1 MWRGVAG
8 YGEARG
14 IIVSEIRDRVVELVR
29 VRAGDL
35 RPNPDNWRTHTRR
48 QKALVKQMMG
58 RIGIANAVMAR
69 RLWDGGLELID
80 GHLRADIDPD
90 MMLPCLIVDLD
101 NVEAREVLITY
112 DPIKGMAEP
121 DHKAFA
127 SLMRQ
132 MEQEFPTGVLVE
144 VVGVDLGPEFRIDPN
159 LNPSPTDV
167 VGSVQV
173 AQDLTYVRCPECGEH
188 FVRRGNRVV

>member
-1 MWRGVAG
+1 MA
-8 YGEARG
+8 
-14 IIVSEIRDRVVELVR
+14 EIRDRVVELVR

-112 DPIKGMAEP
+112 DPVKGMAES
-121 DHKAFA
+121 DHKAFV

-132 MEQEFPTGVLVE
+132 MDQEFPSGVLAE
-144 VVGVDLGPEFRIDPN
+144 VVGVDLGPEFRIEMNTNSGEMEP
-159 LNPSPTDV
+159 
-167 VGSVQV
+167 VGSIQV
-173 AQDLTYVRCPECGEH
+173 ARELEYVCCPECGQE
-188 FVRRGNRVV
+188 FKRRGNRVV